1 MSTSAALSAPPSGG
15 TRVPRHKVFLP
26 AEMID
31 VAGTTRV
38 HLLNL
43 SLTGALAHGGP
54 VPAPGAIVQMR
65 CGDTHWLA
73 RIVWAQDK
81 RFGVAH
87 VVPLSTS
94 TVGRLVGGAA

>member
-1 MSTSAALSAPPSGG
+1 MSNSATLSAPPPGG

-26 AEMID
+26 AEMTG

-43 SLTGALAHGGP
+43 SLTGALAHGAP
-54 VPAPGAIVQMR
+54 VPAPGAIVQLR
-65 CGDTHWLA
+65 CGDAHWLA

-81 RFGVAH
+81 RFGVVH
-87 VVPLSTS
+87 VVPLGAATVSAL
-94 TVGRLVGGAA
+94 VGR